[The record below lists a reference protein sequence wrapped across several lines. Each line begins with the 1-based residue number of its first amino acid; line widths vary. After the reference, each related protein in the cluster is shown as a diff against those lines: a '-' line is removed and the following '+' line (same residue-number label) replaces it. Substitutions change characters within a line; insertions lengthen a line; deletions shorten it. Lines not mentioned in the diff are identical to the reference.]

1 MVCLDYTYYFYKQPV
16 YNQLASDNKLQATF
30 RAQPFFTNQQ

>member
-1 MVCLDYTYYFYKQPV
+1 MVYLDYTYYFYKQPV